1 MRAESHPSPPAVD
14 ALLRK
19 QGELPALRFI
29 TCGSVDDGK
38 STLIGRLLYDSQ
50 LLFDDQLSTLL
61 SESKVYGTTGGD
73 FDFALLL
80 DGLQAEREQGITID
94 VAYRFFATKRRRFI
108 VADTP
113 GHEQY
118 TRNMATGASNAEAAV
133 VLVDARKGVVTQTR
147 RHSYILGLLGVRH
160 VLLAVNK
167 MDLVD
172 YDADR
177 FALIAAEYRALAKRF
192 DLRHVDCVP
201 VVARAGDNVFFASQ
215 RMPWYGGS
223 TVLDY
228 LETVE
233 VLADQTDRPFRMPVQ
248 WVNRPYPDF
257 RGYSGRVASGR
268 VGLGD
273 DVVAEPSGRHSRVTR
288 ILTAA
293 GDGEHAGAGQS
304 VTLLLADEID
314 VGRGD
319 VLTAGKA
326 SLVIAKLAAHLL
338 WLDDQPMVLGASYVM
353 KNGTRQLGAA
363 ITTLDHRVDIDSL
376 ECQAATTLGLN
387 EIGHAQLTLD
397 QPLVCEIY
405 RDDREMGGFILID
418 RFSHRT
424 VAAGMID
431 FALRRALDVPWQDFE
446 VDKALRARL
455 KHQRPCVLW
464 FTGLSGA
471 GKSTIVNLLDKRLNG
486 MGRHCYVLD
495 GDNLR
500 NGLNR
505 DLTFG
510 EADRVEN
517 MRRVAEVAALFV
529 DAGLIVLVSLISPFR
544 QEREAIRMSL
554 GPGEFIEIHVATP
567 LAECERRDPKGHYRR
582 VRAGTL
588 KNFTG
593 IDSPY
598 EPPEHPDL
606 SFGTTE
612 LSAEQAMEQVV
623 AFLQAGRYI

>member
-1 MRAESHPSPPAVD
+1 MRAESHQTVSVVD
-14 ALLRK
+14 ALLQK
-19 QGELPALRFI
+19 QGGLPALRFI

-50 LLFDDQLSTLL
+50 LLLDDQLSTLL

-94 VAYRFFATKRRRFI
+94 VAYRFFATERRKFI

-172 YDADR
+172 YAADR
-177 FALIAAEYRALAKRF
+177 FAVIAAEYRALAKRF
-192 DLRHVDCVP
+192 DLRHVECVP
-201 VVARAGDNVFFASQ
+201 VVARAGDNIFFASQ
-215 RMPWYGGS
+215 RMPWYGGP
-223 TVLDY
+223 TVLHY

-233 VLADQTDRPFRMPVQ
+233 VSADHADRPFRMPVQ
-248 WVNRPYPDF
+248 WVNRPSPDF

-268 VGLGD
+268 IAIGD

-288 ILTAA
+288 ILTTV
-293 GDGEHAGAGQS
+293 GESDHAGAGQS
-304 VTLLLADEID
+304 ITLLLADAID

-319 VLTAGKA
+319 VLAAGKA

-338 WLDDQPMVLGASYVM
+338 WLDDQPMVVGTSYVM
-353 KNGTRQLGAA
+353 KNGTRRLAA
-363 ITTLDHRVDIDSL
+363 TITTLDHRVDINSL
-376 ECQAATTLGLN
+376 DCLAATTLGLN
-387 EIGHAQLTLD
+387 EIGHAQLMLD
-397 QPLVCEIY
+397 QPLVCESY

-418 RFSHRT
+418 RFTHRT

-431 FALRRALDVPWQDFE
+431 FALRRAQDVPWQDFD
-446 VDKALRARL
+446 VGKALRARL

-471 GKSTIVNLLDKRLNG
+471 GKSTIANLLDKRLNG

-500 NGLNR
+500 NDLNR
-505 DLTFG
+505 DLTFN

-517 MRRVAEVAALFV
+517 MRRVAAVAALFV

-544 QEREAIRMSL
+544 QEREAIRASL
-554 GPGEFIEIHVATP
+554 GPGEFIEIHVATS

-588 KNFTG
+588 TNFTG

-598 EPPEHPDL
+598 EPPEQPDL
-606 SFGTTE
+606 YLDTTH
-612 LSAEQAMEQVV
+612 LSAEQSAERIV
-623 AFLQAGRYI
+623 AFLQKGRYI